1 MKTGTS
7 KLMDSHLVDFTKE
20 TIVTSNMTTYD
31 GLTIQPPSSFIFDL
45 GNNPIIVIN
54 EEGFRYKG
62 ELIEDAGE
70 VYELFKEF
78 LKNAK

>member
-7 KLMDSHLVDFTKE
+7 KLMDSHLVDFT
-20 TIVTSNMTTYD
+20 TNTVMTSNTTTYD
-31 GLTIQPPSSFIFDL
+31 KLTIQPPNSITLTL

>member
-7 KLMDSHLVDFTKE
+7 KLMDSHLVDFT
-20 TIVTSNMTTYD
+20 TNTVMTSNTTTY
-31 GLTIQPPSSFIFDL
+31 GELTTQPTNSFTLTL

>member
-1 MKTGTS
+1 MNFGTKGCMYNCGDSCTGECINT
-7 KLMDSHLVDFTKE
+7 
-20 TIVTSNMTTYD
+20 TIYD
-31 GLTIQPPSSFIFDL
+31 ELTIPPTNSFIFDL

-62 ELIEDAGE
+62 ELIEDVGE
-70 VYELFKEF
+70 VYELFKEY

>member
-1 MKTGTS
+1 MTRVQK
-7 KLMDSHLVDFTKE
+7 KLMDSQLVDFT
-20 TIVTSNMTTYD
+20 TNTVMTSNTTTYD
-31 GLTIQPPSSFIFDL
+31 ELIIPPTNSFTFDL

-54 EEGFRYKG
+54 EEGFLYKG
-62 ELIEDAGE
+62 VLIEDAGE

>member
-1 MKTGTS
+1 
-7 KLMDSHLVDFTKE
+7 MDSQLVDFT
-20 TIVTSNMTTYD
+20 TNTVMTSNTTTYD
-31 GLTIQPPSSFIFDL
+31 ELIIPPTNSFTFDL

-54 EEGFRYKG
+54 EEGFLYKG
-62 ELIEDAGE
+62 VLIEDAGE

>member
-7 KLMDSHLVDFTKE
+7 KLMDSHLVDFT
-20 TIVTSNMTTYD
+20 TNTVMTSNTTTYD
-31 GLTIQPPSSFIFDL
+31 ELTIQPPSSFTFDL

>member
-1 MKTGTS
+1 MNNELIAKGSTLEPNSITF
-7 KLMDSHLVDFTKE
+7 K
-20 TIVTSNMTTYD
+20 
-31 GLTIQPPSSFIFDL
+31 IQDE
-45 GNNPIIVIN
+45 PIIVLN

-70 VYELFKEF
+70 VYELFKEY

>member
-1 MKTGTS
+1 MSFGTKGCMYNCGDSCTGECINT
-7 KLMDSHLVDFTKE
+7 
-20 TIVTSNMTTYD
+20 TIY
-31 GLTIQPPSSFIFDL
+31 GELTIKPPSSFTFDL

-70 VYELFKEF
+70 VYELFKEY